1 MNPATC
7 VYPRNYPLSSSVYTG
22 LCNSSIVLPKNYT
35 GETPTYLVAPE
46 GTWWACTTGITPCIF
61 SPALQHPTNPGLC
74 ILTHILPQVYYYSGE
89 GGREHLNL
97 EPKRVRRAPILVPL
111 LMGIGLAGSTAV
123 GTAALATGHQNY
135 KELSKQIDKDLS
147 TLEKSVSQLEDS
159 LSSLAEVVLQNRR
172 GLDLLFLKQ
181 GGLCLALRET
191 CCFYTNHSGVIR
203 ESLSQLRKRLAD
215 REEARRAEGN
225 WYENLF
231 SWSPWLTTLL
241 SALAGPVIIL
251 LLGLIFGP
259 CIARCLLNFIQSRIQ
274 VVKLMVLHTQYTRI
288 LKERAESKI

>member
-1 MNPATC
+1 M
-7 VYPRNYPLSSSVYTG
+7 NYPLSSSTYTD
-22 LCNSSIVLPKNYT
+22 LCNSSIILPKNYT
-35 GETPTYLVAPE
+35 GETPTYLGAPK

-61 SPALQHPTNPGLC
+61 SPVLQNPMNPGLC

-97 EPKRVRRAPILVPL
+97 EPRKVKRAPILVPL

-135 KELSKQIDKDLS
+135 KKLNKQIDQDLNS
-147 TLEKSVSQLEDS
+147 LENSVSQLEDS
-159 LSSLAEVVLQNRR
+159 LGSLAEVVLQNRR

-181 GGLCLALRET
+181 GGLCLALGES
-191 CCFYTNHSGVIR
+191 CYFYTNHSGVIR
-203 ESLSQLRKRLAD
+203 KSLSQLQKRLAD
-215 REEARRAEGN
+215 REEARKAEGN
-225 WYENLF
+225 WYENLC

-241 SALAGPVIIL
+241 SSWAGPVVLL

-259 CIARCLLNFIQSRIQ
+259 CIARCLLNFIQNQIQ
-274 VVKLMVLHTQYTRI
+274 AV
-288 LKERAESKI
+288 S